1 MRGSGRSTPADRL
14 DRLALGAA
22 GTVLA
27 TMALAVPAVL
37 AGWWTPVV
45 AGLVVAAS
53 LAAVT
58 LVLRRP
64 PGRTSGP
71 ATGREPAAAGRW
83 RATPPAVLLLAVA
96 VAAGVWAGATR
107 AEQVVLRRDAGTYA
121 LFGQHLAQAHRARV
135 DVRVGDLGGPTALA
149 DDEITVSSPGFF
161 EQGAGSG
168 THVVPQFLIGAPVW
182 FSLGWW
188 LGGWTG
194 LLLVPAVALG
204 AALLAFGLLARR
216 LVGPWWAV
224 LATTALAVCQPVLHA
239 GRSTYSEPFALL
251 LLCAGAAV
259 LVDAGRAAPADRP
272 QPDRPPP
279 DRRPP
284 DRPPPDRQGP
294 AGRLGLLAGLL
305 LGGVGLVRVD
315 ALRESAL
322 LLPLAA
328 LLAVRRAGVARPVL
342 IGLGLSTGVA
352 AVAAVGLGRPYL
364 GAIAGSLLPLLA
376 GALALGGS
384 SAAVVL
390 LARRGVRL
398 PGAVRA
404 RLPGAL
410 AGLVLLA
417 GLGLTSRP
425 LWQVVRQSADDPGS
439 RVVAGLQARQGS
451 VVDGG
456 RTYAEQTVT
465 WVVWWIG
472 VPAAVLALLALAGLA
487 WRAGRAWRDER
498 PLPAWAGPA
507 LVAAGSIALTLY
519 RPGITPDHPWA
530 DRRLVPVVLPA
541 MVLLAVAGARAGL
554 SLTAR
559 LLADRSPTARWR
571 PVVVGAAAT
580 GAAGLLLVPPAL
592 ASWPLAGQ
600 RTERGQVGALA
611 RACGSF
617 GPDQTAILVD
627 NRAANEWTQTL
638 RGGCGVPTL
647 VVRQVDG
654 RPADPSAVAR
664 VARAVSA
671 AGRRPVLVAADSATS
686 LTRLGAAPRLVVDLA
701 TVEDQRL
708 LVRRPDGDA
717 ALSVRL
723 WVARAV

>member
-37 AGWWTPVV
+37 AGWWTAVV

-53 LAAVT
+53 LVAVT
-58 LVLRRP
+58 LVLRRS
-64 PGRTSGP
+64 PGRTSDP
-71 ATGREPAAAGRW
+71 TPGREPASAGRR
-83 RATPPAVLLLAVA
+83 RAALPAVLLLAVA

-149 DDEITVSSPGFF
+149 GDDVTVGSTGDDVTVGSPGFF

-194 LLLVPAVALG
+194 LLLVPAAALG
-204 AALLAFGLLARR
+204 AALLAFGVLARR

-224 LATTALAVCQPVLHA
+224 LATTALAVCQPVVHA

-259 LVDAGRAAPADRP
+259 LVDAGRAATADRH
-272 QPDRPPP
+272 PP
-279 DRRPP
+279 DRQGPP
-284 DRPPPDRQGP
+284 DRPGP

-328 LLAVRRAGVARPVL
+328 LLAVRRAGVARPML

-439 RVVAGLQARQGS
+439 RVVAGLQARQGLP
-451 VVDGG
+451 VDGG

-472 VPAAVLALLALAGLA
+472 APAAVLALLALAGLA

-541 MVLLAVAGARAGL
+541 MVLLAAAGARTGL

-559 LLADRSPTARWR
+559 LTADRSSTARWR
-571 PVVVGAAAT
+571 PAVVGAAAT
-580 GAAGLLLVPPAL
+580 GAACLLLVPPVL
-592 ASWPLAGQ
+592 ATWPLAGQ

-627 NRAANEWTQTL
+627 SRAANEWTQTL

-723 WVARAV
+723 WVARAA